1 MINLAHFIRN
11 AAFATGFAAAV
22 VVMLAL
28 GNVRPAYPDSYA
40 PPSFTSRSVA
50 SLGGNCGSTSFVAQ
64 SGATTQCNLSG
75 TGVFTALGVAV
86 NASGGMTLL
95 NGSIAA
101 GHCIEWSAGGLQDA
115 GAACSS
121 FTPAGSSGSIQTNNG
136 AGGLGSITPGTNV
149 STMLGNATNTA
160 GGATTLFFKHSGSDD
175 QMYPF
180 WDVYSY
186 SASSAYAAGT
196 VYCGPF
202 KQDESVHTD
211 EIQVYIRTVG
221 TSYINLA
228 LYSDAVDAQ
237 GRHYP
242 SSPYNPTTTPQAD
255 TATGMVTFPMSTS
268 APIPVGEN
276 WLCFQ
281 TDDTTVVMVGLPPY
295 ISTLMRLTGIPS
307 GAGLTGNGFSG
318 GIQTF
323 ASTYPN
329 WPTNSAVGGT
339 GTVTSEV
346 PEAQYRVY
354 SNP

>member
-11 AAFATGFAAAV
+11 AAFAAGFAAAV

-255 TATGMVTFPMSTS
+255 TATGMRDVSNVDVGPHSCRRKLALLPDRRHHRRDGRAS
-268 APIPVGEN
+268 A
-276 WLCFQ
+276 LYL
-281 TDDTTVVMVGLPPY
+281 DLD
-295 ISTLMRLTGIPS
+295 
-307 GAGLTGNGFSG
+307 A
-318 GIQTF
+318 
-323 ASTYPN
+323 PN
-329 WPTNSAVGGT
+329 WIPIRRRADRKRLLWRHTDIRFDL
-339 GTVTSEV
+339 
-346 PEAQYRVY
+346 PELADKQRCRRHR
-354 SNP
+354 NCHE